1 MPMKKSAAARL
12 QTRKRGTSILLLE
25 NINTNTTV
33 PFPSMASRNT
43 THTPQRNVH
52 QSNRSWHGRKGPGN
66 YTIYFK
72 ALFKL
77 CVLKE
82 EEERKYSC

>member
-1 MPMKKSAAARL
+1 MKKSAAARL
-12 QTRKRGTSILLLE
+12 QTRNRGTSILLLE

-66 YTIYFK
+66 HTH
-72 ALFKL
+72 
-77 CVLKE
+77 VL
-82 EEERKYSC
+82 RFFFHIVH